1 MMKKTLRVLTLT
13 SLMTLGLSSAQA
25 GVGLS
30 AGALKNLSQGNILSA
45 AIGGGLGAAS
55 IVHGV
60 RLVQNGRVGWG
71 VFFLVLAEQDVIAK
85 ADIAVLDGLDVA
97 SKEAF
102 LEIIS
107 SEESAEAKQ
116 EMLKTLFE

>member
-1 MMKKTLRVLTLT
+1 MTLT
-13 SLMTLGLSSAQA
+13 SLLTLGLSSAQA

-85 ADIAVLDGLDVA
+85 ADIAILDGLDVA

>member
-1 MMKKTLRVLTLT
+1 MKKSIRTLALA
-13 SLMTLGLSSAQA
+13 SLMTLSLSNAHAGAGLS
-25 GVGLS
+25 VG
-30 AGALKNLSQGNILSA
+30 AINNLAQGNVLAA

-60 RLVQNGRVGWG
+60 NLVQRGRIGWG
-71 VFFLVLAEQDVIAK
+71 VFFLILAEQNVIADS
-85 ADIAVLDGLDVA
+85 DIAVLEGLDVA

-107 SEESAEAKQ
+107 SEESTEAKQ
-116 EMLKTLFE
+116 EMLKALFE

>member
-1 MMKKTLRVLTLT
+1 MKNSVRTLALAT
-13 SLMTLGLSSAQA
+13 LMTLGLSNAHA
-25 GVGLS
+25 GAGLS
-30 AGALKNLSQGNILSA
+30 VGALRNLSEGNILAA

-60 RLVQNGRVGWG
+60 NLVQRGRVGWG
-71 VFFLVLAEQDVIAK
+71 VFFLILAEQKVIAQE
-85 ADIAVLDGLDVA
+85 DIPVLEGLDVA

-116 EMLKTLFE
+116 EMLKALFE

>member
-1 MMKKTLRVLTLT
+1 MKKSLRLLTLA
-13 SLMTLGLSSAQA
+13 SLLTLGLNNAHA
-25 GVGLS
+25 GAGLS
-30 AGALKNLSQGNILSA
+30 VGAIANLAQGNVLAA

-55 IVHGV
+55 IANGV

-71 VFFLVLAEQDVIAK
+71 VFFLILAEQEVISNDDV
-85 ADIAVLDGLDVA
+85 AVLEGLDVA

-107 SEESAEAKQ
+107 SEESSEAKA
-116 EMLKTLFE
+116 EMLKNLFE

>member
-1 MMKKTLRVLTLT
+1 MKKSIRTLALAC
-13 SLMTLGLSSAQA
+13 LMTFGLSNAHA
-25 GVGLS
+25 GAGLS
-30 AGALKNLSQGNILSA
+30 VGAITNLTQGNVLAA

-60 RLVQNGRVGWG
+60 NLVQRGRVGWG
-71 VFFLVLAEQDVIAK
+71 VFFLILAEQNVIAET
-85 ADIAVLDGLDVA
+85 DVPVLEGLDVA

-107 SEESAEAKQ
+107 SEESTEAKQ
-116 EMLKTLFE
+116 EMLKALFE

>member
-1 MMKKTLRVLTLT
+1 M
-13 SLMTLGLSSAQA
+13 SFGLSTAHA
-25 GVGLS
+25 GAGLS
-30 AGALKNLSQGNILSA
+30 IGAIRNLAEGNVLSA

-60 RLVQNGRVGWG
+60 NLVQRGRVGWG
-71 VFFLVLAEQDVIAK
+71 VFFLILAEEEVISNADV
-85 ADIAVLDGLDVA
+85 AVLEGLDVA

-107 SEESAEAKQ
+107 SEESSETKQ
-116 EMLKTLFE
+116 EMLKALFE